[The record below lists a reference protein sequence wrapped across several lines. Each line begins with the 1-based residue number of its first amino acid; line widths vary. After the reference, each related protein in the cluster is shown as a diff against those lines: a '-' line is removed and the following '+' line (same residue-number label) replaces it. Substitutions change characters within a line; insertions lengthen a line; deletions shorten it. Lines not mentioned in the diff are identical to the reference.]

1 VTILDHTSPAAATT
15 GLADARD
22 AFRGAVAPLGY
33 DESVYDTLAVARQ
46 ELTVSIPLRRDDGTA
61 EILIGHRV
69 RHNLSRGP
77 REGELAT
84 TRPSAWTR
92 CGAGDADDLEVR
104 AARRSVRWRE
114 GWHPDRSEE
123 PRQGRTR
130 AGDQAIH
137 ERDLT
142 PLLGTEID
150 IRAQDVGTDEQTMAW
165 MMDTCLVNRGH
176 TVLGVVTGKPVS
188 LGGLL
193 GLASATSRGVAHIAL
208 AALETR
214 GVDAG
219 NATAAIQG
227 FGKVDRG
234 AARFLHD
241 AGLRI
246 TAISD
251 QYGAVKCATG
261 IDVLALEEHVDR
273 TGSVVD
279 FAGGTPVA
287 SKDDLLFSDVD
298 LLVPALEG
306 VINAATA
313 GRVLATIVAEGANGP
328 TTPDAEAILADQGCL
343 VVPDILVNAGGVVVS
358 CFERVLANRAYWW
371 SADEVEQRL
380 AERMSEAWRRATE
393 HATRRDVSLRDSA
406 TSVAVPTVAEAHRM
420 RGLYP

>member
-1 VTILDHTSPAAATT
+1 
-15 GLADARD
+15 
-22 AFRGAVAPLGY
+22 
-33 DESVYDTLAVARQ
+33 
-46 ELTVSIPLRRDDGTA
+46 
-61 EILIGHRV
+61 
-69 RHNLSRGP
+69 
-77 REGELAT
+77 
-84 TRPSAWTR
+84 
-92 CGAGDADDLEVR
+92 
-104 AARRSVRWRE
+104 
-114 GWHPDRSEE
+114 
-123 PRQGRTR
+123 
-130 AGDQAIH
+130 
-137 ERDLT
+137 
-142 PLLGTEID
+142 
-150 IRAQDVGTDEQTMAW
+150 
-165 MMDTCLVNRGH
+165 MMDTCSVNRGH

-279 FAGGTPVA
+279 FAGGTPLA
-287 SKDDLLFSDVD
+287 NKDDLLFSDVD
-298 LLVPALEG
+298 LLVPAALEG

-313 GRVLATIVAEGANGP
+313 GRVRATIVAEGANGP
-328 TTPDAEAILADQGCL
+328 TTPEAEAILADQGCL

-358 CFERVLANRAYWW
+358 FFEWVQANQAYWW

-380 AERMSEAWRRATE
+380 AQRVSAAWRRVTE
-393 HATRRDVSLRDSA
+393 HATRRDLSLRDSA
-406 TSVAVPTVAEAHRM
+406 TSLAVQTVAEAHRM